1 MSVRL
6 RLRRQGRK
14 GRPFYHV
21 VAADSRAP
29 RDGKFLEKVGS
40 YDPTANPAVI
50 EVDHDK
56 AIKWLRNGAQ
66 PTNTVR
72 AILRYTGVNLKYA
85 LIKQGKSQEDIDRIF
100 TRWMEEK
107 LAKIEAKKDR
117 ISNEKANALKKALAH
132 EAEVK
137 ASKEATIAAKNAPP
151 VDESATVEAVAV
163 EIAAEE
169 GAVEEATDSA
179 GGEPQSE

>member
-14 GRPFYHV
+14 GHPFYHI
-21 VAADSRAP
+21 VAADARVA

-40 YDPTANPAVI
+40 YNPTANPAVI

-56 AIKWLRNGAQ
+56 AIKWLQNGAQ
-66 PTNTVR
+66 PTNTVK

-100 TRWMEEK
+100 TRWMNEK
-107 LAKIEAKKDR
+107 LAKIDAKKDR
-117 ISNEKANALKKALAH
+117 ISEEKANALKKALAH
-132 EAEVK
+132 EADVK
-137 ASKEATIAAKNAPP
+137 AAKEAAIIAKNTPPAP
-151 VDESATVEAVAV
+151 EAPEAP
-163 EIAAEE
+163 EEPAAEE
-169 GAVEEATDSA
+169 EAAAETE
-179 GGEPQSE
+179 GE

>member
-14 GRPFYHV
+14 GHPYYHI
-21 VAADSRAP
+21 VAADARVS

-40 YDPTANPAVI
+40 YNPTANPAVI

-56 AIKWLRNGAQ
+56 AIKWLKNGAQ

-100 TRWMEEK
+100 NRWMTEK

-117 ISNEKANALKKALAH
+117 ISTEKARALNKAMAH

-137 ASKEATIAAKNAPP
+137 AAREAAIAAKNTPP
-151 VDESATVEAVAV
+151 PAEEP
-163 EIAAEE
+163 AAEASAE
-169 GAVEEATDSA
+169 GEA
-179 GGEPQSE
+179 GGEPEGE

>member
-14 GRPFYHV
+14 GHPFYHI
-21 VAADSRAP
+21 VAADARVA

-40 YDPTANPAVI
+40 YNPTANPAVI

-56 AIKWLRNGAQ
+56 AIKWLQNGAQ
-66 PTNTVR
+66 PTNTVK

-100 TRWMEEK
+100 TRWMNEK
-107 LAKIEAKKDR
+107 LAKIDAKKRQDQR
-117 ISNEKANALKKALAH
+117 GKSQCPEK
-132 EAEVK
+132 
-137 ASKEATIAAKNAPP
+137 
-151 VDESATVEAVAV
+151 
-163 EIAAEE
+163 
-169 GAVEEATDSA
+169 GAGS
-179 GGEPQSE
+179 

>member
-14 GRPFYHV
+14 GHPFYHI
-21 VAADSRAP
+21 VAADSRVA

-40 YDPTANPAVI
+40 YNPTANPAVI

-56 AIKWLRNGAQ
+56 AIKWLQNGAQ
-66 PTNTVR
+66 PTNTVK

-85 LIKQGKSQEDIDRIF
+85 LIKQGKSQEAIDRIF
-100 TRWMEEK
+100 TRWMNEK

-117 ISNEKANALKKALAH
+117 ISDEKANALKKALAH
-132 EAEVK
+132 EADVK
-137 ASKEATIAAKNAPP
+137 AAKEAAIIAKNTPAP
-151 VDESATVEAVAV
+151 EAP
-163 EIAAEE
+163 AAEE
-169 GAVEEATDSA
+169 EAAAESE
-179 GGEPQSE
+179 GE

>member
-14 GRPFYHV
+14 GQPFYHI
-21 VAADSRAP
+21 VAADARVA

-40 YDPTANPAVI
+40 YNPTANPAVI

-56 AIKWLRNGAQ
+56 AIKWLKNGAQ
-66 PTNTVR
+66 PTNTVK

-85 LIKQGKSQEDIDRIF
+85 LIKQGKDEATVDLIF
-100 TRWMEEK
+100 TRWMNEK
-107 LAKIEAKKDR
+107 LAKIDAKKDR
-117 ISNEKANALKKALAH
+117 ISAAKAKAVQDALKH

-137 ASKEATIAAKNAPP
+137 AAKEAAIIAKNTPAPVEEP
-151 VDESATVEAVAV
+151 AVEA
-163 EIAAEE
+163 EAEAGEAE
-169 GAVEEATDSA
+169 GE
-179 GGEPQSE
+179 

>member
-14 GRPFYHV
+14 GRPFYHI
-21 VAADSRAP
+21 VAADSRVA
-29 RDGKFLEKVGS
+29 RDGKFLEKVGT

-56 AIKWLRNGAQ
+56 AIKWLGYGAQ

-100 TRWMEEK
+100 TRWMNEK
-107 LAKIEAKKDR
+107 IAKIEAKKDR
-117 ISNEKANALKKALAH
+117 LSEEKKRALQKAMAH
-132 EAEVK
+132 EDEVK
-137 ASKEATIAAKNAPP
+137 AAREAAIAAKNAPP
-151 VDESATVEAVAV
+151 AEPVA
-163 EIAAEE
+163 EEAAEE
-169 GAVEEATDSA
+169 NG
-179 GGEPQSE
+179 GGEAEGE

>member
-14 GRPFYHV
+14 GRPFYHI
-21 VAADSRAP
+21 VAADSRVA

-56 AIKWLRNGAQ
+56 AIKWLGYGAQ

-100 TRWMEEK
+100 TRWMNEK
-107 LAKIEAKKDR
+107 IAKIEAKKDR
-117 ISNEKANALKKALAH
+117 ISEEKKRALNKALAQ

-137 ASKEATIAAKNAPP
+137 AAREAAIVAKNTPP
-151 VDESATVEAVAV
+151 ADEP
-163 EIAAEE
+163 AAEE
-169 GAVEEATDSA
+169 AAGDNG
-179 GGEPQSE
+179 GGEADGE